1 MWHNVWA
8 VIRREYLQRVRS
20 KWFIAATIGGPVI
33 MAGLLV
39 VPAWQSVTPEPW
51 AMVMAEPPLL
61 MMVMVVPSGKP
72 TVPLGGTV
80 MVCAAEFSE

>member
-39 VPAWQSVTPEPW
+39 VPAGLAGQLVALALRFAGHLRPAAPWGEGGRMVADTVLTPKR
-51 AMVMAEPPLL
+51 V
-61 MMVMVVPSGKP
+61 
-72 TVPLGGTV
+72 
-80 MVCAAEFSE
+80 